1 MMNKKELTKKELNK
15 RKKEIEEAIDND
27 IISFYY
33 SLRVIN
39 DLNKIFKP
47 KNTIIIDFEYMKNKN
62 EIAETIINKSK
73 LNKMKKIAYKHAK
86 EDIEILKKIID
97 D

>member
-1 MMNKKELTKKELNK
+1 MNKKELTKKELNK